1 VSDPFAAIRPYDD
14 AEVRP
19 TIDRLLKS
27 RDFLNALLRLRL
39 GDGAL
44 RFGWLLR
51 PLARRY
57 LRSQLAPVQGVM
69 DLQMRVK
76 GYIERMIEETTAG
89 FSVSGLEKL
98 DPNCAYVFISN
109 HRDIAMDPAF
119 TNYAL
124 HRAGYETL
132 RIAIGDNLLT
142 EQWVADL
149 MRLNKCFIV
158 QRSVSGPRELLAA
171 SKLLASYIRHSV
183 QQDNAPVWI
192 AQREGRAKD
201 GLDRTERAVIKMLTL
216 ARDKREESMGDF
228 VAGLRIV
235 PVSISYELDP
245 CDAMKAR
252 ELSQRKATG
261 AYQKEDREDINSIGR
276 GISGNKGCVHLHF
289 GDPLGAD
296 IESPEAVA
304 AAIDTQVI
312 RGYRLHRSN
321 LWAYRWLHGEPDLGS
336 LDIAEGSCSEAAF
349 RGRVDAVA
357 ESDRPFFLASYAN
370 ALVSAL
376 ELADAP

>member
-149 MRLNKCFIV
+149 MRLNKSFIV

-171 SKLLASYIRHSV
+171 SKLLASYIRHSRAAGQRAGV
-183 QQDNAPVWI
+183 DRAARGAGQGRPGSHGARGHQDAYSG
-192 AQREGRAKD
+192 ARQARGEHGRVCCRPAHRA
-201 GLDRTERAVIKMLTL
+201 GLDQLRTRSLRCDESAGAQP
-216 ARDKREESMGDF
+216 AR
-228 VAGLRIV
+228 
-235 PVSISYELDP
+235 
-245 CDAMKAR
+245 
-252 ELSQRKATG
+252 ATG
-261 AYQKEDREDINSIGR
+261 AYQKEDREDMNSIGR
-276 GISGNKGCVHLHF
+276 GISGNKGACTCISATRWVRISSRRRPSPRLSIRRSSAATACT
-289 GDPLGAD
+289 AD
-296 IESPEAVA
+296 QPVGLPQA
-304 AAIDTQVI
+304 A
-312 RGYRLHRSN
+312 R
-321 LWAYRWLHGEPDLGS
+321 
-336 LDIAEGSCSEAAF
+336 
-349 RGRVDAVA
+349 
-357 ESDRPFFLASYAN
+357 
-370 ALVSAL
+370 
-376 ELADAP
+376 